1 MKVVSK
7 NKRDWHERLPEAL
20 WAYGTTHRT
29 ATQSTP
35 YSLVFGGEAVLPL
48 EVQIPSLRVAMQCSM
63 TMEQNAKLRLAELEG
78 LDSKRLQAQQTLEVY
93 QARMSHAFDKKVR
106 RPSFKKRD
114 LVLAIKRP
122 IVISRRSKGKFEP
135 KWEGPVEWVFSNCA
149 YQLITADGRR
159 MPAINGRFLKWVLP
173 LKRHAHVGGV

>member
-1 MKVVSK
+1 MDKFGEKYQITQNFSTAYNPRPNGLAEAFNKTLCIILMKVVSK

-78 LDSKRLQAQQTLEVY
+78 LD
-93 QARMSHAFDKKVR
+93 
-106 RPSFKKRD
+106 
-114 LVLAIKRP
+114 
-122 IVISRRSKGKFEP
+122 
-135 KWEGPVEWVFSNCA
+135 
-149 YQLITADGRR
+149 
-159 MPAINGRFLKWVLP
+159 
-173 LKRHAHVGGV
+173 